1 MNGPTL
7 NIVGLPRDVYKGLPT
22 TLCAG
27 CGHNSITNNLI
38 KALFEF
44 GAEPHLLAKMSGIG
58 CSSKTPAYFVE
69 HSHGFNG
76 LHGRMPSAA
85 TGAKLANRKLL
96 VLGISGDGDTASIG
110 LGQFCHMVRRN
121 VDVTYLVENNG
132 VYGLTKGQL
141 SATADVGSTSKAG
154 RANELETIDVC
165 GLAIELG
172 ATFVAR
178 SFSGDGKQ
186 LVPLLQAA
194 FAHGGTSLIDI
205 VSPCVTFNDHAGS
218 TKSYTYVKEH
228 ELGLNAPDFIRGS
241 EDIVVD
247 YEPGTAQDIELSDG
261 SHVVLRKVDH
271 GYDATDAT
279 AAMAMLRTARE
290 RHELM
295 TGLLYVNPTAADL
308 CEREHLIE
316 EPLRDLNESALRIG
330 RADWDQ
336 IMEAA
341 RA

>member
-1 MNGPTL
+1 
-7 NIVGLPRDVYKGLPT
+7 
-22 TLCAG
+22 
-27 CGHNSITNNLI
+27 
-38 KALFEF
+38 
-44 GAEPHLLAKMSGIG
+44 
-58 CSSKTPAYFVE
+58 
-69 HSHGFNG
+69 
-76 LHGRMPSAA
+76 
-85 TGAKLANRKLL
+85 
-96 VLGISGDGDTASIG
+96 
-110 LGQFCHMVRRN
+110 
-121 VDVTYLVENNG
+121 
-132 VYGLTKGQL
+132 
-141 SATADVGSTSKAG
+141 
-154 RANELETIDVC
+154 
-165 GLAIELG
+165 
-172 ATFVAR
+172 
-178 SFSGDGKQ
+178 
-186 LVPLLQAA
+186 VPLLQAA
-194 FAHGGTSLIDI
+194 FAHRGTSLIDI

-316 EPLRDLNESALRIG
+316 EPLRDLNESELRIG